1 MTLIQERV
9 DLANRGKNDKVI
21 CRLKSGWV
29 VIGDVQPLKGYC
41 LLLADPV
48 VPTIND
54 LPMERRID
62 FLKEMTIV
70 GEAIQKVTG
79 AKRMNYEILG
89 NSEPELHAHIFP
101 RFEDEPEE
109 LKRMPPFF
117 YDWNTATPYSDILHG
132 YLKSAIE
139 EELKKLSQPGVLATK
154 RRCTVMPEGTPFLE
168 HSAK

>member
-1 MTLIQERV
+1 MALIQERV
-9 DLANRGKNDKVI
+9 DLANKGKNDKVI
-21 CRLKSGWV
+21 CRLNSGWV

-41 LLLADPV
+41 LLLSDPV

-54 LPMERRID
+54 LPIKERIE
-62 FLKEMTIV
+62 FLKEMTII

-101 RFEDEPEE
+101 RFEDEPED

-117 YDWNTATPYSDILHG
+117 YDWDTATPYSESLHG
-132 YLKSAIE
+132 SIKSAIK
-139 EELKKLSQPGVLATK
+139 EELKTYANQ
-154 RRCTVMPEGTPFLE
+154 TVQTT
-168 HSAK
+168 SASARV